1 MSRKDH
7 RMQALVPKNIERYA
21 VDHSTPESNIFQSL
35 TQQTRAESDS
45 PQMLVG
51 PIEGRFLKLIVKAM
65 EARRV
70 LEIGTF
76 TGYSALMMAE
86 GVADGGEVITC
97 DISSESTKIARAY
110 WDQSP
115 HGRKITLLLGRAL
128 DTIAGVDGP
137 LDVVFIDADKQN
149 YIAYWNACVPKVR
162 KGGVVLADNVLWSG
176 RVLDPR
182 EPDDHALVAF
192 NKHVRGDDRVETVML
207 PFRDGVTMSIKL

>member
-1 MSRKDH
+1 MPE
-7 RMQALVPKNIERYA
+7 LVPENIERYA
-21 VDHSTPESNIFQSL
+21 VDHSTPESDIFQSL
-35 TQQTRAESDS
+35 TQKTHVESDS

-51 PIEGRFLKLIVKAM
+51 PIEGRFLKLIVQAM
-65 EARRV
+65 AARRV

-86 GVADGGEVITC
+86 GVADDGEVITC
-97 DISSESTKIARAY
+97 DISRESTKIARSY
-110 WDQSP
+110 WDRSP
-115 HGRKITLLLGRAL
+115 HGRKIKLLMGRAL

-149 YIAYWNACVPKVR
+149 YIAYWDACVPKVR

-176 RVLDPR
+176 RVLDPK

-192 NKHVRGDDRVETVML
+192 NKHVRGDGRVETVML